1 MTNKVKNYLEALNL
15 RDGDTCRTDCPV
27 CRSRNT
33 FTATKDGGTY
43 VYNCFKLSCKLT
55 GAISTDMTAAEIKA
69 RIQSNKDSK
78 PKELQPLVYPEY
90 VVDPRPE
97 HRLLHNFIEKWG
109 LQSEGIMYDVKDRRA
124 VFPILYKGRMLDAVG
139 RALDGAIPKWY
150 RYSGNAEFFSKR
162 RSPDANTAVVVEDVI
177 SAIKVAHYAPSA
189 VGFAILGTSLSVAI
203 MQHLGEYDRV
213 VIALDPDAA
222 HKTLQYKREVELWT
236 GLPTK
241 ALRLDDDIKYGLESD
256 IVRLKEMVL

>member
-1 MTNKVKNYLEALNL
+1 MSKVSAFIDTLNL
-15 RDGDTCRTDCPV
+15 RDGDAYRTNCPV

-33 FTATKDGGTY
+33 FTVTKDGGTY
-43 VYNCFKLSCKLT
+43 IYNCFKLSCKLT
-55 GAISTDMTAAEIKA
+55 GAYATDMTAEEIKA
-69 RIQSNKDSK
+69 RIQSNKDNT

-97 HRLLHNFIEKWG
+97 HRVLHNFIEKWG

-162 RSPDANTAVVVEDVI
+162 VSPDANTAVVVEDVI
-177 SAIKVAHYAPSA
+177 SAIKVTHYAPSA

>member
-1 MTNKVKNYLEALNL
+1 MNKVQSYLEGLNL
-15 RDGDTCRTDCPV
+15 KDGDSRRTDCIV

-33 FTATKDGGTY
+33 FTVTKDGGTY
-43 VYNCFKLSCKLT
+43 VYNCFKLSCNLI
-55 GAISTDMTAAEIKA
+55 GAFTTDMTAAEIKA
-69 RIQSNKDSK
+69 RMQGNKDSK
-78 PKELQPLVYPEY
+78 TKELQPLVYPEY

-97 HRLLHNFIEKWG
+97 HVLLNNFIEKWG
-109 LQSEGIMYDVKDRRA
+109 IQSESIMYDVKDRRA

-150 RYSGNAEFFSKR
+150 RYSGNAEFFTKRVSSK
-162 RSPDANTAVVVEDVI
+162 AKTAVVVEDVI

-189 VGFAILGTSLSVAI
+189 VGFAILGTSIGVSI
-203 MQHLGEYDRV
+203 MQQLGEYDRV

-222 HKTLQYKREVELWT
+222 HKTIQYKREIELWT

-256 IVRLKEMVL
+256 IIKLKEMVS